1 MKVHACRTLRAMHA
15 RLAFAASP
23 SLTYT
28 HACKHAGTHARK
40 DCFGS
45 RRLCRGN
52 ANSHA
57 RGDIHNTM
65 PLITHCL
72 CDGTVLLISFPS
84 SPISSSPPQSFSSFL
99 LFFTT
104 YSCILVSRSL
114 AKARHAFEQ
123 IVIRYATRRYL
134 RREV

>member
-28 HACKHAGTHARK
+28 HACKHAGTHARR

-72 CDGTVLLISFPS
+72 CNGTVLLISLPFSPISPS
-84 SPISSSPPQSFSSFL
+84 SPQSLFFPSLSSSSLFLHRLAPSRRHVTHSSK
-99 LFFTT
+99 
-104 YSCILVSRSL
+104 S
-114 AKARHAFEQ
+114 
-123 IVIRYATRRYL
+123 
-134 RREV
+134 